1 MLRAFVF
8 VVAVAALA
16 AGALWWLSAPQLL
29 AARDLPDHAPDI
41 ENGRVLFN
49 AGGCASC
56 HTAAEAGDDARL
68 VLSGGQT
75 LATPLGA
82 ISVPNISPDPTH
94 GIGNWSTLDFANALT
109 EGVSPEG
116 AYFVPAFPWT
126 SYRGMALEDVIDLK
140 AFLDTLPPSDRAN
153 DAGGLPFPLS
163 FRRPIGLWKRFLLP
177 DLPPAPAGAD
187 AAVQRGHY
195 LTVALG
201 HCGECH
207 TPRDVFFAPDM
218 ARWLAGGPSPDGDGR
233 VPNITPSPDGIGEW
247 SASDIAYLMESG
259 FTPDFDSVGGE
270 MGAVVTNW
278 AQVPAADREAV
289 AAYLKAIPALP

>member
-1 MLRAFVF
+1 MKRAFLALL
-8 VVAVAALA
+8 VVALA
-16 AGALWWLSAPQLL
+16 AAGILWWLSAPQILT
-29 AARDLPDHAPDI
+29 ARDIPGHAPDVD
-41 ENGRVLFN
+41 NGRVLFN

-56 HTAAEAGDDARL
+56 HAAAGASDDARL
-68 VLSGGQT
+68 VLSGGQ
-75 LATPLGA
+75 LLPTPLGA

-94 GIGNWSTLDFANALT
+94 GIGNWSMLDFANALT

-116 AYFVPAFPWT
+116 KHYVPAFPWT
-126 SYRGMALEDVIDLK
+126 SYRGMTLTDVIDLK
-140 AFLDTLPPSDRAN
+140 AFLDTLPRSDRAN

-177 DLPPAPAGAD
+177 DLPAAPAGAD
-187 AAVQRGHY
+187 ATVQRGHY

-207 TPRDVFFAPDM
+207 TPRNFVFAPEM
-218 ARWLAGGPSPDGDGR
+218 SRWLAGGPSPDGDGQ

-247 SASDIAYLMESG
+247 SASDIAYLLESG
-259 FTPDFDSVGGE
+259 FTPEFDSVGGE
-270 MGAVVTNW
+270 MGSVVKNW